1 MLCRVDM
8 SHATG
13 SGNPFDQL
21 QPFLHFISEVWD
33 SNMGTKV
40 LCPGLDCSVFSR
52 QLLEYF
58 LHIGYKHIL
67 IPYIVFITCSN
78 TVIRTKWP

>member
-1 MLCRVDM
+1 MLCCVEI

-13 SGNPFDQL
+13 TRNPFDQL
-21 QPFLHFISEVWD
+21 IAISAFIFEVWD
-33 SNMGTKV
+33 SNMGTKI
-40 LCPGLDCSVFSR
+40 LCPGLDSSEFSR

-58 LHIGYKHIL
+58 LNIGYKHFL

-78 TVIRTKWP
+78 IIITTKWP